1 MNEASVIK
9 MIEEHLASPHLR
21 LIQKQLASELTKLV
35 NSEEDLNNVIF
46 DFRSLFSLFLNN
58 D

>member
-35 NSEEDLNNVIF
+35 HSEEDLNNVIF
-46 DFRSLFSLFLNN
+46 ASNIIFSKSI
-58 D
+58 